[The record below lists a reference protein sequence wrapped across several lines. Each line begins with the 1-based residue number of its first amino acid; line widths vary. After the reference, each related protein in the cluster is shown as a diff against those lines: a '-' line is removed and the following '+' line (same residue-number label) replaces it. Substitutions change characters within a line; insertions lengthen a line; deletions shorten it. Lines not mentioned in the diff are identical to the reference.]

1 MPFHKAISEPDNPYH
16 LDTFYNKK
24 RNFPNAEERE
34 YDDIEPVTV
43 LLTRP
48 DQTIKGVLCSARF
61 KPGTLTCMLSMT
73 KRDLARKTIP
83 FGVGYILTTSERSY
97 RVKDFHLNYY
107 PKYVVVDLEPTSIN
121 HGLLFMK
128 ALYR

>member
-97 RVKDFHLNYY
+97 QVKDFHLNYY
-107 PKYVVVDLEPTSIN
+107 PKYVVVDLESTSIN

>member
-1 MPFHKAISEPDNPYH
+1 
-16 LDTFYNKK
+16 
-24 RNFPNAEERE
+24 
-34 YDDIEPVTV
+34 
-43 LLTRP
+43 
-48 DQTIKGVLCSARF
+48 
-61 KPGTLTCMLSMT
+61 MLSMT